1 MTEKEL
7 YMNLEKEISKLAKKS
22 NVSNEEVF
30 QINKFC
36 TELTGNEEIKG
47 CFDCYLYLRKK
58 EDIEK
63 LKELLHFVKNLN
75 MFS

>member
-22 NVSNEEVF
+22 NVSNGEVF

-36 TELTGNEEIKG
+36 TELADNEEMKG
-47 CFDCYLYLRKK
+47 CFDCYLYLREKK
-58 EDIEK
+58 EIEK

-75 MFS
+75 ALR

>member
-36 TELTGNEEIKG
+36 TELAENEEMKG
-47 CFDCYLYLRKK
+47 SFDCYLYLRKK
-58 EDIEK
+58 KEIEK
-63 LKELLHFVKNLN
+63 LKELLYFVKNLN
-75 MFS
+75 ALS